1 MKKLEI
7 LLNKLDFKKAVK
19 IYISASIILLL
30 LCALSIAYVS
40 KDKIYMALDYGKVS
54 ENFEKNGLTE
64 TVKAQLNKLASDSKD
79 IVNIIA
85 ADKNNNITYKLN
97 SDIVGNNNKFTLMP
111 YETNK
116 GYLQDNINK
125 DIIYKVVKNENV
137 ILSKDYIKSHDK
149 IISDIDDDFYYQ
161 QDFDSQKVNLMNYL
175 VSRHTQDRVY
185 IIRTASQIPYA
196 ESLLK
201 ITGLIAGLLFMIY
214 WIGLA
219 LWVYRDA
226 DRKNNNPALWGLMV
240 LITNIIGLIIY
251 TMYKQNNRICDN
263 CGSIQDKDNVFCT
276 NCGTQINKVCS
287 NCHSII
293 GKKDHYCSKCGEKIL

>member
-1 MKKLEI
+1 MKKFEL

-19 IYISASIILLL
+19 IYISTSIILLL

-40 KDKIYMALDYGKVS
+40 KDKIFLALDYGKVS
-54 ENFEKNGLTE
+54 ETFEKDGLTE
-64 TVKAQLNKLASDSKD
+64 TVKSQLNKLASDSKD

-85 ADKNNNITYKLN
+85 ADKSNNITYKLN

-116 GYLQDNINK
+116 GYLRDNINK

-137 ILSKDYIKSHDK
+137 ILNRDYIKSHDK

-161 QDFDSQKVNLMNYL
+161 QDFDSQKVNLMNYI

-201 ITGLIAGLLFMIY
+201 ITGLIAGLIFMIY

-226 DRKNNNPALWGLMV
+226 DRKKNNPALWGLMV

-251 TMYKQNNRICDN
+251 TMYKQNNKICDK

-276 NCGTQINKVCS
+276 NCGAQINKVCP
-287 NCHSII
+287 NCRSII
-293 GKKDHYCSKCGEKIL
+293 GKTDNYCSKCGEKI